1 MTTTIDNPAYLLFLF
16 FSPVLVSVIKQ
27 SGFSRQANSFIAL
40 GVYVAVGILAALLSG
55 TELTAENLAPL
66 ATTAALV
73 GTTAYQLFWSKL
85 GEQEDGTTIEGRL
98 TQATSLVK

>member
-1 MTTTIDNPAYLLFLF
+1 MTDVLSNPAYLIFLF

-40 GVYVAVGILAALLSG
+40 GVYVSIGILAAITSGQELS
-55 TELTAENLAPL
+55 ADNLAPL

-85 GEQEDGTTIEGRL
+85 GEQPDGVGFENKL
-98 TQATSLVK
+98 TAVTSLIK